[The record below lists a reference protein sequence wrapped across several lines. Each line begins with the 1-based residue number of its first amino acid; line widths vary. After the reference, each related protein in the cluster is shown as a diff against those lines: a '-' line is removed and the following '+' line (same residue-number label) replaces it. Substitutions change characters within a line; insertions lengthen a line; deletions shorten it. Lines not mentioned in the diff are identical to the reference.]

1 MPISHLQVSLF
12 LRYDGDPDGLARHG
26 SAEEQGLMAGGAW
39 DEIEQLRLE
48 LANLKAGQRSPAA
61 RQRALT
67 RATAALEEPAFAL
80 LWRHA

>member
-1 MPISHLQVSLF
+1 
-12 LRYDGDPDGLARHG
+12 
-26 SAEEQGLMAGGAW
+26 MAGGAW

-67 RATAALEEPAFAL
+67 RAAAALEEPAFAL